1 MFSQAKVLVGAR
13 DSLKD
18 KYHVILPNGVLNLG
32 RTRELIPHRRT
43 GRGRWSPSLDF
54 LICCSISKRFCLQW
68 KDFDLM
74 GWGAPGGLRHQQQ
87 WSPSLN

>member
-18 KYHVILPNGVLNLG
+18 KYHVILPNGVLTLE

-43 GRGRWSPSLDF
+43 GRG
-54 LICCSISKRFCLQW
+54 
-68 KDFDLM
+68 
-74 GWGAPGGLRHQQQ
+74 
-87 WSPSLN
+87 